1 MFFMSQ
7 TIIIKIG
14 GMASRQLT
22 SDFLQQV
29 VEWKKA
35 GHRLVIVHGGGFAIN
50 KLMADHSLPV
60 KKINGLRITRQS
72 DMELIHHAL
81 IEQVGAEISQKFL
94 QESIDSI
101 QLKASLSKVVKADF
115 LDKERY
121 GYVGKVKHINN
132 QILNLM
138 LENDFIPIL
147 ASLGY
152 NKSGEELNINADY
165 LARAVAAALSAD
177 KLILMTDVA
186 GVLENGQVISSIKV
200 DEIQTKIEEEVIT
213 AGMIPKIESAAKTV
227 LAGVRQVLIGDN
239 LKVGTVIEE

>member
-1 MFFMSQ
+1 M
-7 TIIIKIG
+7 G

-94 QESIDSI
+94 QES
-101 QLKASLSKVVKADF
+101 
-115 LDKERY
+115 
-121 GYVGKVKHINN
+121 
-132 QILNLM
+132 
-138 LENDFIPIL
+138 
-147 ASLGY
+147 
-152 NKSGEELNINADY
+152 
-165 LARAVAAALSAD
+165 
-177 KLILMTDVA
+177 
-186 GVLENGQVISSIKV
+186 
-200 DEIQTKIEEEVIT
+200 
-213 AGMIPKIESAAKTV
+213 
-227 LAGVRQVLIGDN
+227 
-239 LKVGTVIEE
+239 